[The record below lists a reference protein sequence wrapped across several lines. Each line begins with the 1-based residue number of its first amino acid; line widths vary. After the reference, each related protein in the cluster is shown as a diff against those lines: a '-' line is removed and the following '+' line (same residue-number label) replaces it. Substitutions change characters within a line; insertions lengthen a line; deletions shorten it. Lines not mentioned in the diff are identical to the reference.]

1 MRNSVSNLANFLDQ
15 YQGEVQ
21 VMNNFRELESFLHEK
36 IDDMLNSDFSNEGHV
51 LEVRAKQLIGTEI
64 L

>member
-1 MRNSVSNLANFLDQ
+1 M
-15 YQGEVQ
+15 
-21 VMNNFRELESFLHEK
+21 MNNFRELESFLHEK